1 MSNRRKLIL
10 ALGAGTLVA
19 PFRSHAQQQSK
30 LWRIGVLSALPS
42 GNDQQFEESRQ
53 QFRAL
58 GYVEGKSITFDY
70 LSSEGNYDR
79 LPALAAELAGRKVDV
94 IFAAGGTPTVLA
106 VKNATRTIPVVFVG
120 VADPVGQGIVA
131 SLARPGGNVTG
142 VSSQQTE
149 TGVRSLA
156 LFKETIPSAKR
167 IVILSNPTNL
177 SLTAVVSNMQ
187 AAGKALRLE
196 LTIID
201 VKAPGEFERAF
212 AEIAKNRP
220 AGVVIPIDTMFQN
233 EAGRIIKLA
242 AGAQLPTMGGHSA
255 IPENGGLMSYGANRP
270 DLVRHAVLLV
280 DKILKN
286 AKPGDL
292 PIEQPTKFDL
302 VVNLKAAKTLGI
314 NIPNAVMVQA
324 TKVIK

>member
-10 ALGAGTLVA
+10 ALVAGTLVV

-53 QFRAL
+53 RFREL
-58 GYVEGKSITFDY
+58 GYVEGKTITFDY

-79 LPALAAELAGRKVDV
+79 LPVLAAELAGRKVDV

-149 TGVRSLA
+149 TAVRSLA

-167 IVILSNPTNL
+167 FVILSNPTNL
-177 SLTAVVSNMQ
+177 SLAPVLSNMQ

-196 LTIID
+196 LTVID
-201 VKAPGEFERAF
+201 VKAPGEIERAF
-212 AEIAKNRP
+212 AEIAKIRP
-220 AGVVIPIDTMFQN
+220 SGVVIPIDTMFQN

-242 AGAQLPTMGGHSA
+242 AGAQLPTMGGHTA

-270 DLVRHAVLLV
+270 DLVRHAVILV

-292 PIEQPTKFDL
+292 PIEQPTKFDF

-314 NIPNAVMVQA
+314 NIPNSVMVQA

>member
-30 LWRIGVLSALPS
+30 LWRIGVLSPLPS
-42 GNDQQFEESRQ
+42 SNDPQFEACKQ
-53 QFRAL
+53 QLREL
-58 GYVEGKSITFDY
+58 GYVEGKTISFDY

-79 LPALAAELAGRKVDV
+79 LPALAAELVRRKADV

-106 VKNATRTIPVVFVG
+106 VKKATGTIPVVFVG

-156 LFKETIPSAKR
+156 LFKETLPSAKR

-177 SLTAVVSNMQ
+177 SLAPVVNNMQ

-196 LTIID
+196 LTVVD
-201 VKAPGEFERAF
+201 VKAPAEFEKAF
-212 AEIAKNRP
+212 AEIARMRP
-220 AGVVIPIDTMFQN
+220 AGVVVPIDTMFQN
-233 EAGRIIKLA
+233 EAGRIVTLA
-242 AGAQLPTMGGHSA
+242 SSAQLPTMGGHTA

-270 DLVRHAVLLV
+270 DLVRHAVILV

-302 VVNLKAAKTLGI
+302 VVNLKSAKTLGI
-314 NIPNAVMVQA
+314 NIPNSVMVHA

>member
-19 PFRSHAQQQSK
+19 PFRSHAQQPSK
-30 LWRIGVLSALPS
+30 LWRIGVLSPLPS

-58 GYVEGKSITFDY
+58 GYVEGKTIIFDY

-79 LPALAAELAGRKVDV
+79 LPALAAELVRRKVDV

-149 TGVRSLA
+149 TGVRSIA
-156 LFKETIPSAKR
+156 LFKETIPSAR
-167 IVILSNPTNL
+167 RMVILSNPTNL
-177 SLTAVVSNMQ
+177 SLAPVVNNMQ
-187 AAGKALRLE
+187 AAGKTLRLDI
-196 LTIID
+196 TVID

-212 AEIAKNRP
+212 AEIAKIRP
-220 AGVVIPIDTMFQN
+220 AGVIIPIDTMFQN
-233 EAGRIIKLA
+233 EAGRIITLA
-242 AGAQLPTMGGHSA
+242 ARAQLPTMGGHSA

-280 DKILKN
+280 DKILKH
-286 AKPGDL
+286 AKPGDF

-314 NIPNAVMVQA
+314 SIPNSVMVQA
-324 TKVIK
+324 TRVIE

>member
-1 MSNRRKLIL
+1 MSNRRKFIL
-10 ALGAGTLVA
+10 ALGAITLSA
-19 PFRSHAQQQSK
+19 PFSSHAQQQTK

-53 QFRAL
+53 RFREL
-58 GYVEGKSITFDY
+58 GYVEGKTIAFDY
-70 LSSEGNYDR
+70 LSSEGDYDR
-79 LPALAAELAGRKVDV
+79 LPALAAELVRRKVDV
-94 IFAAGGTPTVLA
+94 ILAAGGTPTVLA
-106 VKNATRTIPVVFVG
+106 LKNATRTIPVVFVG
-120 VADPVGQGIVA
+120 VADPVGQGVVA
-131 SLARPGGNVTG
+131 SLARPGGNITG
-142 VSSQQTE
+142 ISSQQVE

-177 SLTAVVSNMQ
+177 SLAPVVKNMQ
-187 AAGKALRLE
+187 AAGKTLRLE
-196 LTIID
+196 LTVID

-212 AEIAKNRP
+212 AEIARIRP
-220 AGVVIPIDTMFQN
+220 AGVLIPIDTMFQN
-233 EAGRIIKLA
+233 EAGRIVTLA
-242 AGAQLPTMGGHSA
+242 SKAQLPTMGGHSA

-286 AKPGDL
+286 AKAGEL

-302 VVNLKAAKTLGI
+302 VVNLRAAKTLGI
-314 NIPNAVMVQA
+314 NIPNSVMVQA
-324 TKVIK
+324 SQVIE